1 MPSGSFCEICLS
13 RVLLT
18 RLVTLSAVFRV
29 VLVRHCPLPDA
40 RLSGIQVEVS
50 EDVLEPLLARIDLL
64 LLLGRLLLDLELA
77 LGTAGLRLGLL
88 LRPCGLS
95 LGLLLGPGGLSLLL
109 LLLPL
114 ALPGDRPAHLASLP
128 GPGGLPLL
136 HPPLPVVLAGDLP
149 LDLAILSG
157 RDTTLPGVQEELGLP
172 HGHLSHRDVH
182 LSDRAGGVS
191 RQREAV

>member
-18 RLVTLSAVFRV
+18 RLVTVSAVFRV
-29 VLVRHCPLPDA
+29 VLVRHCLLPDA
-40 RLSGIQVEVS
+40 RLSGIQVEVA
-50 EDVLEPLLARIDLL
+50 EAVLEPLLARVDLL
-64 LLLGRLLLDLELA
+64 LLPGRLLLDLELA

-95 LGLLLGPGGLSLLL
+95 LGLLLGPGGLSLL
-109 LLLPL
+109 
-114 ALPGDRPAHLASLP
+114 
-128 GPGGLPLL
+128 
-136 HPPLPVVLAGDLP
+136 HPPLPLVLAGDLP

-157 RDTTLPGVQEELGLP
+157 RDTTLPGVQEKLGLP

-191 RQREAV
+191 RQRGAV